1 MSTKGLTK
9 LIATVVAVFVILIGA
24 MTFVEKVP
32 EGKVSVV
39 YSPSGGAKEVLNPG
53 WHVVG
58 LFDKTQ
64 DYPTRITIMKNNIS
78 VSTNDGKKI
87 TMPVSYEMKVDKS
100 KVLNIFK
107 ELGSQNVE
115 QIQEGYLYQRLF
127 QSSRAVV
134 SSYSVLD
141 IYGTKTTE
149 ASLKVSEKMAETS
162 AELGFVITNVTLGTP
177 ELDAVTQTAIDM
189 RVQASQ
195 EMELKRQQVEN
206 EKLEAQKKAV
216 IAQGEADKKLIEA
229 KASADARILDANA
242 IAESNAKINASL
254 TDTILKKMELD
265 ARAKHGWL
273 TMTGVGNVI
282 VDESK

>member
-265 ARAKHGWL
+265 ARAKHGWVTIQGATPL
-273 TMTGVGNVI
+273 V
-282 VDESK
+282 EAK